1 MTQVTLSRPY
11 NTIFLSCS
19 GFLDILNLIMAL
31 DLYPLDL
38 FFYIA
43 TRKIKYLEI
52 NLNKEVKDLCSEN
65 YTELRKEIKEDT
77 KKWKHIPC
85 HGLEGLT
92 SSKCTTTLSNL

>member
-31 DLYPLDL
+31 DFYPLDL

-43 TRKIKYLEI
+43 TRKTKYLEI
-52 NLNKEVKDLCSEN
+52 NLNKEVKDLYSEN

-77 KKWKHIPC
+77 KNGSIYYVMDWK
-85 HGLEGLT
+85 
-92 SSKCTTTLSNL
+92 N